1 MPRRK
6 IPKTP
11 PPPIPEFVAQL
22 TVRAET
28 PADSAWIDGL
38 HRQSFGPG
46 RFARTAFRVRERVDP
61 DPKLSFLALFEGHRV
76 ASVKM
81 TPIAVGGAPG
91 YLLGP
96 LMTDPAHRSK
106 GAGRHLVQKAI
117 AAAKAAKAEFV
128 LLVGD
133 EPYYG
138 ALGFKQVPPGDIV
151 FPGPV
156 DPARI
161 LVHAEPDAIGRIKG
175 MVGPRR

>member
-1 MPRRK
+1 
-6 IPKTP
+6 
-11 PPPIPEFVAQL
+11 
-22 TVRAET
+22 
-28 PADSAWIDGL
+28 
-38 HRQSFGPG
+38 
-46 RFARTAFRVRERVDP
+46 
-61 DPKLSFLALFEGHRV
+61 
-76 ASVKM
+76 M